1 MFEVYNVCLVCRSFS
16 KLLSFSVLNL
26 QYVLL
31 ISIVLII
38 CTLSRHIFSHTGRTF
53 IWQFL

>member
-31 ISIVLII
+31 ISIVLIT